1 MSSQAWGAQD
11 PRLHHSVAA
20 PHLSTAW
27 LLAHKLGQNVQE
39 DDPLSE
45 LSQPPSV
52 VLSAAVGESLDA
64 VQDYP
69 IRLGL
74 P

>member
-1 MSSQAWGAQD
+1 M
-11 PRLHHSVAA
+11 
-20 PHLSTAW
+20 
-27 LLAHKLGQNVQE
+27 LGQNMQE
-39 DDPLSE
+39 DDPLPE
-45 LSQPPSV
+45 LSHPPSV
-52 VLSAAVGESLDA
+52 VLSAAMGKSLDA